1 MGKSLK
7 DEIVPWIAAHKDFKS
22 DRFCGISFCDNSGR
36 WFVYDIEGKF
46 YIPRGTTIPDNQ
58 TFVVFDQARTR
69 GADLKM
75 DADIVAA
82 LSLGPELTKD
92 SLMQAA
98 GRLRKLGRNQSLV
111 IMATHEVFSRLHKFP
126 QRASEH
132 KEYIEDL
139 QARDI

>member
-1 MGKSLK
+1 
-7 DEIVPWIAAHKDFKS
+7 
-22 DRFCGISFCDNSGR
+22 
-36 WFVYDIEGKF
+36 VYDIEGKF

-75 DADIVAA
+75 DADVVAA

-111 IMATHEVFSRLHKFP
+111 IMATHEVFSRFEGFP
-126 QRASEH
+126 QKASEH
-132 KEYIEDL
+132 KQHISDL
-139 QARDI
+139 QSKDKERLPKMIIAWCC